1 MSDNI
6 RNKIDI
12 ELDRLLEENVK
23 VVSKAKIQ
31 ETIAIFKSLDSDL
44 VPLLE
49 LIDYAVDNI
58 ENEKVSSSIL
68 IKLINF
74 YGLGKEVD
82 ILKTRQK
89 ISMVDNKLTKKPFL
103 KKEQIELINTL
114 LVDSGIL

>member
-1 MSDNI
+1 MTDNI
-6 RNKIDI
+6 REKLDS
-12 ELDRLLEENVK
+12 ELTRLLEENVK
-23 VVSKAKIQ
+23 VVSKEKIK
-31 ETIAIFKSLDSDL
+31 ETIAIFKSLDNDL

-49 LIDYAVDNI
+49 LIDYAIDNI
-58 ENEKVSSSIL
+58 TNEKVASSIL

-89 ISMVDNKLTKKPFL
+89 ISTIGNKLTKKPFL

-114 LVDSGIL
+114 LVDSDIL